1 VSYAPFAVD
10 PQPSAHGSYPP
21 LEDRQPG
28 TVNIRAEL
36 SVLCVRVTGTSCQL
50 PVFGELPTAIHCD
63 GRRFSA
69 RFAIMSNRYLDE
81 FYGTRRRLRVG
92 LLVAGAISG
101 AFGGAALTVLG
112 KIVAGAPP
120 ATVPNYI
127 WNMVVFG
134 VIGAVLSPV
143 VTWSALR
150 NAPLWRT
157 VCEPLLAG
165 IAAATVGVLAGSG
178 VLFLTL
184 APIGVAAAILRLNYA
199 YRTESR
205 DRQLTEQPHR
215 ASISER

>member
-1 VSYAPFAVD
+1 VFCK
-10 PQPSAHGSYPP
+10 PQ
-21 LEDRQPG
+21 RQ
-28 TVNIRAEL
+28 T
-36 SVLCVRVTGTSCQL
+36 T
-50 PVFGELPTAIHCD
+50 IHCD
-63 GRRFSA
+63 AQRFNA

-81 FYGTRRRLRVG
+81 FYGTRRRLRIG
-92 LLVAGAISG
+92 LVITGAISG
-101 AFGGAALTVLG
+101 ALGGAALTVLG
-112 KIVAGAPP
+112 KIVAGTPP
-120 ATVPNYI
+120 ATLPNYV

-157 VCEPLLAG
+157 IYEPLLAG

-199 YRTESR
+199 YRNGARE
-205 DRQLTEQPHR
+205 RQLIE
-215 ASISER
+215 